1 MAKKKLSDIK
11 VVLTSSVV
19 SVGDVAINLTAGI
32 ITGSTVM
39 FAQALQGLSDLIT
52 SGMLLYGVGRSKQKK
67 NTRFQFG
74 YGREIFFWVLMAGII
89 MFLGTGVISI
99 LMGYRQFSEP
109 QAIESVYLAL
119 GILVFNLFTNGYA
132 FSLSIRRLKEQSSKN
147 SSWWSRVLHS
157 SVVETKATFFID
169 LLGTIAALIGLCAI
183 AALILTGDAR
193 LDGIGSMAIGV
204 AMMLAAVFLI
214 HDVREFIVGRAAS
227 PQLEEDIT
235 RSVETNSHVQR
246 VLDLR
251 TMYLGSGKL
260 LIIIEVHLK
269 DNMTTDS
276 IERAI
281 DSIKSNVNKS
291 IPGSHHIQVEVETP
305 DEELLTQ

>member
-1 MAKKKLSDIK
+1 MPKKLSDVK
-11 VVLTSSVV
+11 VVLTSSLV

-52 SGMLLYGVGRSKQKK
+52 SGMLLYGVGRSKRKK

-89 MFLGTGVISI
+89 MFLGTGVLSI
-99 LMGYRQFSEP
+99 TMGYRQLTDP
-109 QAIESVYLAL
+109 QVIDSVYLAL
-119 GILVFNLFTNGYA
+119 GILVLNLLTNGYA
-132 FSLSIRRLKEQSSKN
+132 FSLSVRRLQEQNPKS
-147 SSWWSRVLHS
+147 SSWWSRITRS
-157 SVVETKATFFID
+157 SIVETKATFFID
-169 LLGTIAALIGLCAI
+169 LLGTVAAIIGLIAIGALIVS
-183 AALILTGDAR
+183 GDAR
-193 LDGIGSMAIGV
+193 LDGIGSMAIGFS
-204 AMMLAAVFLI
+204 MMLAAIFLI

-227 PQLEEDIT
+227 PRLEEDIT
-235 RSVETNSHVQR
+235 RTVEKLSQVRR

-269 DNMTTDS
+269 DNMDTDS
-276 IERAI
+276 IEKTI
-281 DSIKSNVNKS
+281 DIIKDNVNDS

-305 DEELLTQ
+305 DEEL